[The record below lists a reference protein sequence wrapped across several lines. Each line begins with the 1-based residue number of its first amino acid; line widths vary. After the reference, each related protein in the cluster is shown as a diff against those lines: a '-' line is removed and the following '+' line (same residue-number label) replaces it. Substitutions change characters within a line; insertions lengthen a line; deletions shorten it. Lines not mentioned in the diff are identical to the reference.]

1 MRTILLEANNGNIAA
16 CREPEEILA
25 MDSLDQTLNILHI
38 SDLHRGQERDEL
50 VWGEVRGK
58 FHKDVI
64 RHMEDNGAV
73 DIVIFSG
80 DITSRGQ
87 KNEFLAVVTELQR
100 LWSVF
105 ESRAVRPKLLVVP
118 GNHDLA
124 RPPQGDPLVVNAL
137 SLRSFPSV
145 RADLFGR
152 RTNAWKQSVKKAFKN
167 YTNFVRMLQK
177 TGIDLILDVEGKIPG
192 DVSGKFSVN
201 GLNVGL
207 VGLNSAWTHV
217 IGGNLVN
224 KLDIYPE
231 QLASVVGQDAYDWS
245 RDCHIALLI
254 THHPEAWLNDAAKKD
269 FKEIIFSQAVFD
281 AHLFG
286 HMHEPRPMNL
296 QVGAYT
302 SWSFQA
308 PSLYGLEKI
317 WGDLQRIHGFSFFKF
332 RAATKELECW
342 PRVVRRTVMGE
353 VQILADDS
361 MLKESESFKWKWI
374 PNKLEVNVE
383 KK

>member
-1 MRTILLEANNGNIAA
+1 MRTIPLEPNSGNIVV
-16 CREPEEILA
+16 CREPEEILG
-25 MDSLDQTLNILHI
+25 MDSLKQTLNILHI

-58 FHKDVI
+58 FHKDVL
-64 RHMEDNGAV
+64 RHMEDNGAI

-87 KNEFLAVVTELQR
+87 KKEFSAVVAELQR

-118 GNHDLA
+118 GNHDLV

-137 SLRSFPSV
+137 SLRGHPSV

-152 RTNAWKQSVKKAFKN
+152 RSNAWKQSVKKAFKN
-167 YTNFVRMLQK
+167 YTSFVRALRD
-177 TGIDLILDVEGKIPG
+177 TGIDLVLDVEGKIPG

-201 GLNVGL
+201 GLNVGV

-217 IGGNLVN
+217 VGGNLIN

-245 RDCHIALLI
+245 RDCHIALLV
-254 THHPEAWLNDAAKKD
+254 THHPEAWLNDAARRD

-332 RAATKELECW
+332 RAAAEEMECW
-342 PRVVRRTVMGE
+342 PRVVRRAVMGE

-361 MLKESESFKWKWI
+361 MLKESESFKWKWV
-374 PNKLEVNVE
+374 PNKLEVNAE